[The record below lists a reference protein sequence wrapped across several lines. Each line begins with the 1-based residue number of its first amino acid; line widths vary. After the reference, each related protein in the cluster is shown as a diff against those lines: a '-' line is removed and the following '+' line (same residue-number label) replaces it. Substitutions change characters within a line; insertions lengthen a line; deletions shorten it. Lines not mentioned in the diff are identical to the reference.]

1 MAASVGVY
9 ALVSLGMAMLYV
21 KPALL
26 GSVLV
31 GGLLTVPAVPLCQA
45 VRSSAARL

>member
-1 MAASVGVY
+1 MAPSVGVY

-21 KPALL
+21 KPMLL
-26 GSVLV
+26 GNVLV
-31 GGLLTVPAVPLCQA
+31 GGLMTGPAVPLVYV